1 MRRQTEGTLEK
12 SVEDKPL
19 GANKEAVVPDIYS
32 SYHGNMN
39 QTPTATDLNTRRLV
53 TGAITI
59 AVVLSFVG
67 VTSGLLAMGQ
77 GWGAAL
83 GLGAFVGFWG
93 GLGFGAMIGGVIWA
107 TRMENS

>member
-1 MRRQTEGTLEK
+1 
-12 SVEDKPL
+12 
-19 GANKEAVVPDIYS
+19 
-32 SYHGNMN
+32 MN